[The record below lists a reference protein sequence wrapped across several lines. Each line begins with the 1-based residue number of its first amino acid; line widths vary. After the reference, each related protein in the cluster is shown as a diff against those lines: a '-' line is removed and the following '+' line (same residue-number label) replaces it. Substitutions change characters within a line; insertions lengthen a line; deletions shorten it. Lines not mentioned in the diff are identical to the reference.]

1 MRIWLPFSSGGCVAF
16 LLFDQNRQKKKK
28 SNKPCYVCSTLKR
41 EKIPNLKSWYSD
53 SSNGRKSSW
62 CHESHL
68 KQQKRILNSHTRH
81 QQKNAMKQ
89 VSLGKYQFLYYRFK
103 LALCFISTSLVPKSL
118 ILKSSLSNT
127 LALNLART
135 QLDWLMSV
143 STHYSIPGQLIAIS
157 P

>member
-1 MRIWLPFSSGGCVAF
+1 MRIWLPFHLGGVW
-16 LLFDQNRQKKKK
+16 LFYYLIKTDKKKNQTNPLMSAQLWK
-28 SNKPCYVCSTLKR
+28 GRKYQISKVGILILRMGESHHDAMNLIWSNKKEYLIAIQDTNK
-41 EKIPNLKSWYSD
+41 
-53 SSNGRKSSW
+53 
-62 CHESHL
+62 
-68 KQQKRILNSHTRH
+68 
-81 QQKNAMKQ
+81 KNAMKQ

-127 LALNLART
+127 LALHLART